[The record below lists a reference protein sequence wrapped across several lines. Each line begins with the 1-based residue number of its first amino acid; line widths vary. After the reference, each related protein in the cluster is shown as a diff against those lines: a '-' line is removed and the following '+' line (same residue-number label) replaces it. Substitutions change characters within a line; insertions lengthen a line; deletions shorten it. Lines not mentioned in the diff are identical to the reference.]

1 MVNWFHSVSKAYNKR
16 NPFLLLFP
24 GICICYLCFE
34 ILLCGTCSI
43 LQLPLPTGAAFRCS
57 NCKANERNQTMTDK
71 SRKKNII
78 CQHLAQRTGRTS
90 SIREAAD
97 RHTFMDFHLL
107 LMMPN

>member
-57 NCKANERNQTMTDK
+57 NCKASERNQTMTDK
-71 SRKKNII
+71 SRKKI
-78 CQHLAQRTGRTS
+78 
-90 SIREAAD
+90 
-97 RHTFMDFHLL
+97 
-107 LMMPN
+107 